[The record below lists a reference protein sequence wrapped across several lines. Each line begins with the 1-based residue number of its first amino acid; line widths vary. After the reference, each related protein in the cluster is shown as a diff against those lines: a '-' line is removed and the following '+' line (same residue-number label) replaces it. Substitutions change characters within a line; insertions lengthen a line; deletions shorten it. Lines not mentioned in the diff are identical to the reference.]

1 MWIANFMIFHEN
13 RNVTMKKSRNPLQVE
28 LTNEQAEMKQ
38 YLKDKGYNLSFYVR
52 KLIVNLYEQEKK
64 KDNSSLIPNPTYIIS

>member
-1 MWIANFMIFHEN
+1 
-13 RNVTMKKSRNPLQVE
+13 MKKSRNPLQVE